1 MITIA
6 TDQYKTDLLI
16 VGKGVLQGDCL
27 SLLLFNMVVNTL
39 IKTVDQDHVR
49 CMGHTFSNMLIPKHW
64 FQFADDSAITTT
76 TEEDCQ
82 LLLNVVTKWC
92 NWAALIIRADKCTTF
107 GIKKNGS
114 CACQFRPY
122 MIINNEMI
130 RPVEIGESFIYLG
143 KSFSF
148 DMSTEH
154 VKNELITDFNK
165 YISILNQLPLHP
177 KNKLQV
183 ISKFIYSKIRWQF
196 SIYRLSE
203 TWVIQNLDS
212 IIKEYVK

>member
-1 MITIA
+1 MIA
-6 TDQYKTDLLI
+6 
-16 VGKGVLQGDCL
+16 GKGVLQVDCL
-27 SLLLFNMVVNTL
+27 SPLLFNLVVNTL
-39 IKTVDQDHVR
+39 IKTVDQDRVR
-49 CMGHTFSNMLIPKHW
+49 CMGYTFSNMLIPRHW
-64 FQFADDSAITTT
+64 FQFADDSAIATS

-82 LLLNVVTKWC
+82 LLLNVFTKWC
-92 NWAALIIRADKCTTF
+92 NWAALIIRVDKCTTF

-114 CACQFRPY
+114 SACQFRPY
-122 MIINNEMI
+122 IITNNEMI
-130 RPVEIGESFIYLG
+130 PPVEIGESFIYLG

-183 ISKFIYSKIRWQF
+183 ISKFIYSKIRWRF

-212 IIKEYVK
+212 IIKEYVKRWL